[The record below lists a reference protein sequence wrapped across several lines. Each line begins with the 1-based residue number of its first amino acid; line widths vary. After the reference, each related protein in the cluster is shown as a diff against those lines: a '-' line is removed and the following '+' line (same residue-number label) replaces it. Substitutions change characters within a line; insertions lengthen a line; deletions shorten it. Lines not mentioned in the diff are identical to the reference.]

1 MGSNNLNSIITV
13 HIHGEGGGGGGKGL
27 VEAIGVKGGRI
38 ER

>member
-1 MGSNNLNSIITV
+1 MER
-13 HIHGEGGGGGGKGL
+13 EGGRGGKGL